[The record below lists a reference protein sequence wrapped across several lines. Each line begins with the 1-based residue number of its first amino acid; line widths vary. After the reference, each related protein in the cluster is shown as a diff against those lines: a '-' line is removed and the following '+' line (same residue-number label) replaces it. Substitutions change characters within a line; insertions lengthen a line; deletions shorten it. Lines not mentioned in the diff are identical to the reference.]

1 MILSLRW
8 KSKGVNK
15 GSKGFDLLPVH
26 QVKLSI
32 RFHSLWCL
40 HEETLS
46 ITDGLPVCD
55 KKKFAESAGWL
66 RVTVACHVC
75 CCIRPC
81 YDLNIT
87 LSNLLIKVK
96 VNYGHRLRIPSL
108 IELII
113 GFNTMDGTVQDLVPK
128 W

>member
-1 MILSLRW
+1 MILNLGW
-8 KSKGVNK
+8 KSIGVNK

-40 HEETLS
+40 HEETHS
-46 ITDGLPVCD
+46 IIDGLPVCD

-75 CCIRPC
+75 ACATPAKCVTVSSTQLR
-81 YDLNIT
+81 LLHTT
-87 LSNLLIKVK
+87 LL
-96 VNYGHRLRIPSL
+96 
-108 IELII
+108 
-113 GFNTMDGTVQDLVPK
+113 
-128 W
+128 